1 MQWIDRVTDRLTRS
15 RRALAGAALLATLAC
30 AGGYGGDGPAPTE
43 PTGMSAQARTY
54 LEGLIGIMQANSIN
68 RLTIDW
74 VAFRSQ
80 VFAAAPRAQT
90 SVDTYPAITEALRLL
105 GDGHS
110 TFRTPT
116 GSVLFVPNR
125 TCRGSGS
132 GGAALPATVG
142 YVRVTSFSGTTE
154 QARTFANTIQ
164 ATIKAADHDSIIG
177 WVVDLRGNGGGN
189 MWPMV
194 AGVGPI
200 LGDGI
205 AGYFISPTGVE
216 SSWEYR
222 DGASWNSGFRIQSV
236 DEPYRLRRERPK
248 VAVLSDNGIASSGEA
263 TLIAFRQRPNTRS
276 FGVATCGLSTANQG
290 FPINDGSLL
299 NLTVAV
305 MADRNKVKYGDEI
318 TPDEVVADPTEMVQR
333 AITWLR
339 APN

>member
-1 MQWIDRVTDRLTRS
+1 MAWIGRDTDRLTRARS
-15 RRALAGAALLATLAC
+15 LVAAVFIAALAC
-30 AGGYGGDGPAPTE
+30 AGGSDRGTTAPSG
-43 PTGMSAQARTY
+43 GMSTQARTY
-54 LEGLIGIMQANSIN
+54 LEGLVGLMQANSIN

-74 VAFRSQ
+74 PAFRNT
-80 VFAAAPRAQT
+80 VFSVTPNAQT
-90 SVDTYPAITEALRLL
+90 TVDTYPAITEALRLL

-116 GSVLFVPNR
+116 GSVLFVPTR
-125 TCRGSGS
+125 TCRTTGTGNT
-132 GGAALPATVG
+132 AVPATIG
-142 YVRVTSFSGTTE
+142 YVRVGSFSGNTE
-154 QARTFANTIQ
+154 QALTFANTIQ

-189 MWPMV
+189 MWPMI
-194 AGVGPI
+194 AGIGPV
-200 LGDGI
+200 LGEGI
-205 AGYFISPTGVE
+205 AGYFVDPIGLE
-216 SSWEYR
+216 ISWEYR
-222 DGASWNSGFRIQSV
+222 NGASWNASFRIQSV
-236 DEPYRLRRERPK
+236 TTPYTLRKERPK

-305 MADRNKVKYGDEI
+305 MADRNKTKYGDQV
-318 TPDEVVADPTEMVQR
+318 TPDEVVTDPNEMLQR

>member
-1 MQWIDRVTDRLTRS
+1 MQWIDRVTDRLTRW
-15 RRALAGAALLATLAC
+15 RWAAAVALAAAVAC
-30 AGGYGGDGPAPTE
+30 GGGSDTGTTAP
-43 PTGMSAQARTY
+43 PTGGMSAQARSY

-68 RLTIDW
+68 RLSIDW
-74 VAFRSQ
+74 PAFRNTVLS
-80 VFAAAPRAQT
+80 VTPTAQT
-90 SVDTYPAITEALRLL
+90 TVDTYPAITEALRLL

-125 TCRGSGS
+125 TCRTTGTGNT
-132 GGAALPATVG
+132 AVPPTIG
-142 YVRVTSFSGTTE
+142 YVRVTSFSGGTE
-154 QARTFANTIQ
+154 QALTFANNIQ
-164 ATIKAADHDSIIG
+164 ATIKAADHDSING
-177 WVVDLRGNGGGN
+177 WVVDLRGNSGGN
-189 MWPMV
+189 MWPMI
-194 AGVGPI
+194 AGIGPV
-200 LGDGI
+200 LGEGI
-205 AGYFISPTGVE
+205 AGYFIDPIGLE
-216 SSWEYR
+216 ISWEYR
-222 DGASWNSGFRIQSV
+222 NGASWNASFRIQSV
-236 DEPYRLRRERPK
+236 TSPYTLRKERPK

-305 MADRNKVKYGDEI
+305 MADRNKVKYGDQI

-339 APN
+339 SPN